1 MSRLAINP
9 KNFWSWFGG
18 IWFFCGLPFLLIG
31 LYAGLEQ
38 ALVSKRL
45 NVEGR
50 SVEGMVLS
58 KTVRSSSSSG
68 SGRKNHS
75 PTYEVTFRF
84 LTPGGMVNGTAK
96 VPSDTWD
103 RLIEREP
110 IAITYLPEDPQR
122 YRVEGQTSG
131 WVLPVMFTVIGG
143 LFTVAGGFIWLR
155 SKRQSR
161 TTERLKREGMS
172 TEGMVVEVR
181 PGMIRINRVQ
191 QWNLHYRYQDNR
203 GKFHIGKIPLSPEE
217 AEGWKAGDT
226 GRVRYDRRRPQKSTW
241 IGNA

>member
-1 MSRLAINP
+1 MSPLAINP
-9 KNFWSWFGG
+9 NNFWCWFGG
-18 IWFFCGLPFLLIG
+18 IWFFCGLPFLSIG
-31 LYAGLEQ
+31 LYAGIEQ
-38 ALVSKRL
+38 VLVSKRL

-84 LTPGGMVNGTAK
+84 LTPGGMVNGTTK
-96 VPSDTWD
+96 VTSATWD
-103 RLIEREP
+103 RLIERKP

-172 TEGMVVEVR
+172 AEGVVVEVR
-181 PGMIRINRVQ
+181 AGMIRINRVQ
-191 QWNLHYRYQDNR
+191 QMNLHYRYQDHR
-203 GKFHIGKIPLSPEE
+203 GKFHIGKIPLSPKE
-217 AEGWKAGDT
+217 AECWKEGDT
-226 GRVRYDRRRPQKSTW
+226 GRVRYDRLRPQKSIW
-241 IGNA
+241 IGKA